1 MTIKLGSLFDGIGV
15 FPLAAAR
22 CGITPVWASEI
33 EKAPISITKRH
44 FPDMAHLGDIT
55 RMDGGAIPPV
65 HVLTFGSPCQNLSQ
79 IGNRDGLAGAKS
91 SLFFQAIRIIKEMR
105 DATDNLFPVIAVWEN
120 VMGAFSSNDR
130 MDLEPCYPRSTPPTF
145 QCLLLEDG
153 QEPEW
158 CEGERLT
165 SHGGSW
171 TPNIG
176 QAPDWHD
183 GSVSSSWQI
192 LEADAPTKYYL
203 SPAQCTHF
211 LKLAEIAGCPPP
223 KEIEALFLKQGGAY
237 PSPDPFNASVC
248 GRRPKTGR
256 KKRSETASDY
266 QLTLFPLF

>member
-1 MTIKLGSLFDGIGV
+1 MQLTIYFQLSLFGK
-15 FPLAAAR
+15 
-22 CGITPVWASEI
+22 TS
-33 EKAPISITKRH
+33 
-44 FPDMAHLGDIT
+44 
-55 RMDGGAIPPV
+55 
-65 HVLTFGSPCQNLSQ
+65 
-79 IGNRDGLAGAKS
+79 
-91 SLFFQAIRIIKEMR
+91 
-105 DATDNLFPVIAVWEN
+105 WERFLQ
-120 VMGAFSSNDR
+120 MTGWT
-130 MDLEPCYPRSTPPTF
+130 LEPCYPRSTPPMF

-183 GSVSSSWQI
+183 GSVSSSWRI

-256 KKRSETASDY
+256 RKRSETASDY